1 MGINWRV
8 SVYTE
13 NTDAST
19 HVAKQLVRVGGLEP
33 TLTRLNDAVVSRVRE
48 NFHLITREVR
58 QVQMQEFFP
67 ESCIGKSNTKKEGV
81 VPTTS
86 FWNPSSDVCSGQVGA
101 RSEQLPPAGWGII
114 QEYDTPLDET
124 TATRNN
130 AHALALHLHSLT
142 ILIYLPRVSQ

>member
-1 MGINWRV
+1 MRV
-8 SVYTE
+8 AGS
-13 NTDAST
+13 
-19 HVAKQLVRVGGLEP
+19 EP

-67 ESCIGKSNTKKEGV
+67 ENCVGKSNTKKEGV

-114 QEYDTPLDET
+114 QEYDTPLHET

-130 AHALALHLHSLT
+130 AHAPALHLHSLT
-142 ILIYLPRVSQ
+142 VLIYLPRVSR